1 MEYEI
6 QRETMMN
13 EWVTFITTDRY
24 GIAYDICEWQQEK
37 YKKYPNAKFR
47 ILEVSSQRIIV
58 I

>member
-6 QRETMMN
+6 QRLANN
-13 EWVTFITTDRY
+13 EWISFSSATQY

-37 YKKYPNAKFR
+37 YKKYPNVQFR